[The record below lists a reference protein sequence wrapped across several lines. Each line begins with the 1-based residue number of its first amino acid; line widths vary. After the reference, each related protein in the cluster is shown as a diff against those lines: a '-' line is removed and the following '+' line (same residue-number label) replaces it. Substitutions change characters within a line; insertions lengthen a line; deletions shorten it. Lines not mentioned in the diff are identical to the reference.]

1 MALHTKFIIS
11 LACPMKQKEG
21 TEHVMKAEETD
32 RFVLISRPKKLQM
45 HTEQGQQRIFHIYS
59 GS

>member
-1 MALHTKFIIS
+1 
-11 LACPMKQKEG
+11 MKQKEG